1 MSGADCLIVMY
12 HYVRDA
18 DATPFPRI
26 RALSRAMFEQQLDWL
41 QETHTVINVTDL
53 EAAVAGRASLP
64 PSAALLTF
72 DDGFIDHYETVFP
85 ALRRRGLSGVFFISR
100 DASGEAPRLLGVHQT
115 HFLLA
120 TLGAEAF
127 GRAVRDA
134 CQAAYAGREQTDRS
148 VFGVDRWDDISERA
162 IKQLL
167 NYDLPFEEAD
177 RVLDALFVEHIGDP
191 AAFARQLYL
200 NDAMVRDMAAGGVSF
215 GYHTRSHRMLSRLGV
230 REQGLEISGG
240 VEWLAGLTG
249 QRTVTF
255 CYPWGGAATYTA
267 DTVRLLRAGGYSLA
281 FNTIRRPAVV
291 GTDDPF
297 ELPRVDTRDL
307 PPYTMYT
314 TRS

>member
-1 MSGADCLIVMY
+1 MSGTDCLIVMY

-18 DATPFPRI
+18 DATAFPRI

-41 QETHTVINVTDL
+41 QETHTIINVTDL

-72 DDGFIDHYETVFP
+72 DDGFVDHYETVYP
-85 ALRRRGLSGVFFISR
+85 ALRRRGLNGVFFISR

-134 CQAAYAGREQTDRS
+134 CQAAYAGREPTDRA

-167 NYDLPFEEAD
+167 NYELPFEEAD

-200 NDAMVRDMAAGGVSF
+200 NDAMVRDMAAGGLSF
-215 GYHTRSHRMLSRLGV
+215 GYHTRSHRMLSRLSV
-230 REQGLEISGG
+230 REQGLEIGGG

-281 FNTIRRPAVV
+281 FNTVRRPAAV

-314 TRS
+314 ARS